1 MLQTSLKY
9 LRHHLR
15 RALARPPR
23 TAPILFANSFPKS
36 GTHLLTQVLEGM
48 TKIGPAVDSGL
59 PAIVMFDGPTG
70 QPRPI
75 KAILSD
81 LARLRAGD
89 IAYGHLH
96 ATPEIVR
103 AFFPS
108 PSLTPQPPLPQG
120 EGESDSLSPRERV
133 GVRAGAALY
142 FIYRDPR
149 DVVVSH
155 VHYVTEIE
163 PNHVHHAYYRALPDF
178 DARLKTSI
186 LGRPEMGTLFPDI
199 RARFEPFLGWL
210 RADVCVIK
218 FEDFIQHRET
228 TLDRIL
234 THAENHGFTFHGS
247 RPDAL
252 RTLSD
257 SINPQKSPTFRS
269 GKVGG
274 WRGKFSEENMRVFK
288 ETAGDLLVRLGY
300 EENEDW

>member
-1 MLQTSLKY
+1 MLTAKH

-15 RALARPPR
+15 RALAVIR
-23 TAPILFANSFPKS
+23 TRAPLISPILFANSFPKS

-59 PAIVMFDGPTG
+59 PAFVMFDGPTG
-70 QPRPI
+70 QPRQMN
-75 KAILSD
+75 AILSD

-96 ATPEIVR
+96 ATPEIVPALR
-103 AFFPS
+103 
-108 PSLTPQPPLPQG
+108 
-120 EGESDSLSPRERV
+120 
-133 GVRAGAALY
+133 RAGVALY

-155 VHYVTEIE
+155 VHYVTELE

-186 LGRPEMGTLFPDI
+186 LGRPEMGDLFPDI
-199 RARFEPFLGWL
+199 RTRFGPFLGWL
-210 RADVCVIK
+210 RPEVCVLK

-228 TLDRIL
+228 TLDRVL
-234 THAENHGFTFHGS
+234 AHAEQNGFTLRVP

-274 WRGKFSEENMRVFK
+274 WRGKFSDENKQLFK
-288 ETAGDLLVRLGY
+288 EVAGDLLEKLGY
-300 EENEDW
+300 DEGSNW

>member
-1 MLQTSLKY
+1 MKPEKLPMPLISNIQYRITNYQLPIKF

-36 GTHLLTQVLEGM
+36 GTHLLTQVLQGM
-48 TKIGPAVDSGL
+48 EKIGPAVDSGL
-59 PAIVMFDGPTG
+59 PAVVMFDGPTG
-70 QPRPI
+70 QPRSI

-96 ATPEIVR
+96 ATSEIVPALCR
-103 AFFPS
+103 
-108 PSLTPQPPLPQG
+108 
-120 EGESDSLSPRERV
+120 EGV
-133 GVRAGAALY
+133 ALF

-186 LGRPEMGTLFPDI
+186 TGRPEMGDLFPDI
-199 RARFEPFLGWL
+199 RTRFKPFLGWL
-210 RADVCVIK
+210 RPEVCVLK
-218 FEDFIQHRET
+218 FEDFIQHREA
-228 TLDRIL
+228 TLNRIL
-234 THAENHGFTFHGS
+234 AQAEQHGFTLHVS
-247 RPDAL
+247 RSIAL
-252 RTLSD
+252 QTLSD

-274 WRGKFSEENMRVFK
+274 WRDKFTNAHKRLFK
-288 ETAGDLLVRLGY
+288 ETAGELLVQLGY
-300 EENEDW
+300 EETADW

>member
-1 MLQTSLKY
+1 MLRT
-9 LRHHLR
+9 R
-15 RALARPPR
+15 RAL
-23 TAPILFANSFPKS
+23 TVPILFANSFPKS

-75 KAILSD
+75 HAILSE

-89 IAYGHLH
+89 ISYGHLH
-96 ATPEIVR
+96 ATPEILN
-103 AFFPS
+103 AFFPAS
-108 PSLTPQPPLPQG
+108 TLTPQPPLPKG
-120 EGESDSLSPRERV
+120 EGESGFLKERV
-133 GVRAGAALY
+133 GVRVNSPFAPF

-186 LGRPEMGTLFPDI
+186 LGRPEMGELFPDI

-210 RADVCVIK
+210 RPEVCVLK
-218 FEDFIQHRET
+218 FEDFIEHREA
-228 TLDRIL
+228 TLARIL
-234 THAENHGFTFHGS
+234 THAEQRGFTPRVS
-247 RPDAL
+247 RSDAL

-274 WRGKFSEENMRVFK
+274 WREKFTDAHKSLFK
-288 ETAGDLLVRLGY
+288 ETTGALLIQLGY
-300 EENEDW
+300 EENTNW

>member
-1 MLQTSLKY
+1 MPPISNIQYRITNYQLLAKH

-48 TKIGPAVDSGL
+48 PKIGPAVESGL
-59 PAIVMFDGPTG
+59 PALVMFDGPTG
-70 QPRPI
+70 QPRPR

-96 ATPEIVR
+96 AAPEIV
-103 AFFPS
+103 PN
-108 PSLTPQPPLPQG
+108 LC
-120 EGESDSLSPRERV
+120 
-133 GVRAGAALY
+133 RAGVALF

-149 DVVVSH
+149 DVVISH

-163 PNHVHHAYYRALPDF
+163 TNHVHHAYYRALPDF
-178 DARLKTSI
+178 DARLNTSI
-186 LGRPEMGTLFPDI
+186 LGRPDMGDLFPNI

-210 RADVCVIK
+210 RPDVCVLK
-218 FEDFIQHRET
+218 FEDFIEHREA
-228 TLDRIL
+228 TLARIL
-234 THAENHGFTFHGS
+234 THAENHGFTLHVP
-247 RPDAL
+247 REVAL
-252 RTLSD
+252 RTLSE
-257 SINPQKSPTFRS
+257 SIHPQKSPTFRS

-274 WRGKFSEENMRVFK
+274 WREHFTDAHKRLFK
-288 ETAGDLLVRLGY
+288 ETTGDLLIQLGY
-300 EENEDW
+300 ENHENW

>member
-1 MLQTSLKY
+1 VYYAKH
-9 LRHHLR
+9 LRRHLR
-15 RALARPPR
+15 RALVRPPR

-36 GTHLLTQVLEGM
+36 GTHLLTQVLQGM
-48 TKIGPAVDSGL
+48 AKIGPAVDSGL

-70 QPRPI
+70 QPRPM

-81 LARLRAGD
+81 LARLRTGD

-96 ATPEIVR
+96 AAPEIVPVLCR
-103 AFFPS
+103 
-108 PSLTPQPPLPQG
+108 
-120 EGESDSLSPRERV
+120 D
-133 GVRAGAALY
+133 GVALF

-163 PNHVHHAYYRALPDF
+163 TNHVHHAYYRALPDF

-186 LGRPEMGTLFPDI
+186 LGRPEMGDLFPDI

-210 RADVCVIK
+210 RPEVCVLK
-218 FEDFIQHRET
+218 FEDFIHHREA

-234 THAENHGFTFHGS
+234 THAENYGFTFHVS

-252 RTLSD
+252 RALAD

-269 GKVGG
+269 GRAGS
-274 WRGKFSEENMRVFK
+274 WRDKFTDENKRLFK
-288 ETAGDLLVRLGY
+288 EATGELLVQLGY
-300 EENEDW
+300 EENGDW